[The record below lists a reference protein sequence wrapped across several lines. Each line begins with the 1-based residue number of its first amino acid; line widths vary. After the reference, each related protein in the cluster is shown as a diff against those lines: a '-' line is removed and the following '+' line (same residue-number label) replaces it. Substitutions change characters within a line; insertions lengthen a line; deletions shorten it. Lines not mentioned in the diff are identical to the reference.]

1 MRTLTM
7 PKRLGLT
14 LIGGSTAYFAY
25 PSFNFWPA
33 ILLSLLGLFL
43 SVRNL
48 GFWSAL
54 WVGFVGGFSYFTA
67 QIYWIS
73 QYLGPEPLIALA
85 ACEALF
91 FALASGITA
100 MLTRV
105 QLHPGPLAV
114 AVATVWTGRE
124 WVSTHFPYGG
134 FPWSRVSMS
143 QSDSP
148 FAHWV
153 SVGSFGLLTFIILF
167 LVIYT
172 FEKLQT
178 ARNKQSVIRLLA
190 AWIVALAV
198 PTALASTPIQ
208 TVGSLRVA
216 GIQGNANAGLFAN
229 EDPGTILKNHA
240 DVTEK
245 LLAANEKFDLVVWP
259 ENASDLNP
267 DDHPAVAEFFRELVN
282 ERLKKPLI
290 IGTITHTEEYAEIY
304 NSSKLFEPGRGE
316 VDQYDKK
323 RPVPFGEYVPDRDFF
338 YALSPDLVGM
348 ITRGYNFGT
357 RDPIFET
364 ASTKVGILICF
375 EEAIDEL
382 PREAVSQGALILV
395 AQTNNAD
402 FGKSDESVQQ
412 LAIAR
417 LRAIETGRSLVNVS
431 TVGPSAMIDPHGR
444 IVAST
449 KAYVPEYVVADLPL
463 VQQKTL
469 AMLGGWMFDPA
480 TAIATGII
488 WVWLFVRSR
497 RTTTRL

>member
-1 MRTLTM
+1 MLTLTI
-7 PKRLGLT
+7 PKRVGIAILG
-14 LIGGSTAYFAY
+14 GFTAYFAY

-33 ILLSLLGLFL
+33 ILLSILGLYL
-43 SVRNL
+43 AIRKL

-54 WVGFVGGFSYFTA
+54 WIGFLGGFSFFTA

-73 QYLGPEPLIALA
+73 QYLGPVPLIALA
-85 ACEALF
+85 ACEAFF
-91 FALASGITA
+91 FAIASGIVA

-105 QLHPGPLAV
+105 KLNPVILAITV
-114 AVATVWTGRE
+114 AIIWTGRE
-124 WVSTHFPYGG
+124 WVTTHFPYGG

-148 FAHWV
+148 LAHWV
-153 SVGSFGLLTFIILF
+153 SVGGFGLLSFVVVF
-167 LVIYT
+167 LTVFT
-172 FEKLQT
+172 FELLISPKYGR
-178 ARNKQSVIRLLA
+178 RNLHLALSWFIVFAIPMSLSTIPLQSVG
-190 AWIVALAV
+190 
-198 PTALASTPIQ
+198 Q
-208 TVGSLRVA
+208 LRVA
-216 GIQGNANAGLFAN
+216 GVQGNANAGLFAN

-240 DVTEK
+240 DVTKK
-245 LLAANEKFDLVVWP
+245 LVDSKEQFDLVVWP

-267 DDHPAVAEFFRELVN
+267 DDFPEVASYFEDLVN
-282 ERLKKPLI
+282 NQLDAPLI
-290 IGTITHTEEYAEIY
+290 IGTITHTVDYAKIF
-304 NSSKLFEPGRGE
+304 NSSKLIEPNRGE

-348 ITRGYNFGT
+348 ITRGYDFGG

-364 ASTKVGILICF
+364 AGTKVGILICF

-382 PREAVSQGALILV
+382 PRDAVDQGATILI

-431 TVGPSAMIDPHGR
+431 TVGPSAMIDPQGKV
-444 IVAST
+444 IAST
-449 KAYVPEYVVADLPL
+449 KAYLPEYVVADLPL
-463 VQQKTL
+463 VKQKTM
-469 AMLGGWMFDPA
+469 AMLGGWLFDPA
-480 TAIATGII
+480 TAITTGVI
-488 WVWLFVRSR
+488 WVWLVLRSR
-497 RTTTRL
+497 RTTSRL